1 MKHVH
6 TMDTFNEA
14 KQGKTVFMF
23 SAAWCG
29 DCRFLDPFM
38 PEIEKN
44 FEAWTFIHV
53 DRDELMEAAQQLDI
67 FGIPSF
73 VAFENGVEVDRYV
86 GRERK
91 TPEQVEAFLNGL
103 G

>member
-1 MKHVH
+1 MKHLS
-6 TMDTFNEA
+6 TMTEYMEA
-14 KQGKTVFMF
+14 KQGKSVFMF
-23 SAAWCG
+23 SATWCG

-38 PEIEKN
+38 PEIEQKYSD
-44 FEAWTFIHV
+44 WTFYYV
-53 DRDELMEAAQQLDI
+53 DRDDFMELAQELDI

-73 VAFENGVEVDRYV
+73 VAFRDGEEVARYV

-91 TPEQVEAFLNGL
+91 TPEQVEAFMNGL

>member
-1 MKHVH
+1 MKQLS
-6 TMDTFNEA
+6 TTTEYMEA
-14 KQGKTVFMF
+14 KEAKSIFMF
-23 SAAWCG
+23 SATWCG

-38 PEIEKN
+38 PEIEQK
-44 FEAWTFIHV
+44 FEDWTFYYV
-53 DRDELMEAAQQLDI
+53 DRDEFMELAQDLDI

-73 VAFENGVEVDRYV
+73 VAFENGKEIDRYV

>member
-1 MKHVH
+1 MKQLS
-6 TMDTFNEA
+6 TMEEYTVA
-14 KQGKTVFMF
+14 KDAKSVFMF

-38 PEIEKN
+38 PEIEEK
-44 FEAWTFIHV
+44 FKEWTFYHV
-53 DRDELMEAAQQLDI
+53 DRDEFMDLAQELDI

-73 VAFENGVEVDRYV
+73 VAFHDGKEVDRYV